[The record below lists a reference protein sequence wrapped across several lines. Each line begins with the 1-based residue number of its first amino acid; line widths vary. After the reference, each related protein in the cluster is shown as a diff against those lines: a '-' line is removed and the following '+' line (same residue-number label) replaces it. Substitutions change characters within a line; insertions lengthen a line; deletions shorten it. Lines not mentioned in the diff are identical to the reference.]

1 KIGRTKNMN
10 IKKLTFTHWLVK
22 ASSVVSIIVVL
33 GIIGVLAGAKSSTE
47 IPAPGGWLNIQAF
60 GAVPGDQHND
70 NVAIQKAIDQAS
82 ENGGGVVYIPS
93 GVYLIGKALNI
104 NASSVTLKGNGR
116 SSVLKN

>member
-1 KIGRTKNMN
+1 
-10 IKKLTFTHWLVK
+10 
-22 ASSVVSIIVVL
+22 
-33 GIIGVLAGAKSSTE
+33 
-47 IPAPGGWLNIQAF
+47 IQAF

-116 SSVLKN
+116 SSVLKNNGTKLAIIKSVSNDHSLENVIIERLAINGVDQTVTGIMGTGLTRGCLIAD